1 MAERILFIGPIARQ
15 GGPAIKNS
23 IMVRH
28 LAETASLKI
37 YNTYDRS
44 LRVRLGAVHA
54 LLSARERFVIIS
66 VSRKGRNLLYPIL
79 LLKKKLHGIRYCCIV
94 IGGNVRGSFRT
105 KASVKAM
112 QEADMVTLETRGLER
127 DIRSAYSL
135 SNTCWLPNYKEL
147 DKGAVTG
154 FPPEHFE
161 EKPLRFLFL
170 SSMRNGKGV
179 KTLLHAFQKVL
190 DKGIPA
196 ELDYYGP
203 IKADLDRQILETIE
217 KSENIRYCQAVD
229 NSKVIEVMQ
238 SYHVFVFPTEFV
250 TEGFPAVLVEAM
262 ASGLPIIASD
272 INEVPEIIQEG
283 RNGWIFHSGDK
294 EQLADRILYCIENR
308 KKLKQISENNLTDML
323 QYEARTVLEN
333 FASELRDR
341 GWPV

>member
-1 MAERILFIGPIARQ
+1 MAEQILFIGPIARQ

-54 LLSARERFVIIS
+54 LLSAREKFVIIS

-170 SSMRNGKGV
+170 SSMRNVKGV
-179 KTLLHAFQKVL
+179 KTLLRAFQRVL
-190 DKGIPA
+190 AEGAPA

-203 IKADLDRQILETIE
+203 IRDDLDRELLEEIE
-217 KSENIRYCQAVD
+217 KAEHIRYCGAVE
-229 NSKVIEVMQ
+229 NRQVLETMRR
-238 SYHVFVFPTEFV
+238 YHIFVFPTEY
-250 TEGFPAVLVEAM
+250 TGEGFPAVLVEAM
-262 ASGLPIIASD
+262 ASGLPVIASD
-272 INEVPEIIQEG
+272 MNDDPEIIQEG
-283 RNGWIFHSGDK
+283 RNGWIFPRG
-294 EQLADRILYCIENR
+294 EEEELADCIRYCVRNR
-308 KKLKQISENNLTDML
+308 KDLFTVSENNLVDML
-323 QYEARTVLEN
+323 QYEAGTVLKK
-333 FASELRDR
+333 FAEELRDK